1 MLGIKTELQADQP
14 AFYVPKYLHGVGI
27 EVIPVPVYYPEA
39 THILGAPVVRKLGDV
54 PAPLDLVNVF
64 RRAKDLPGHLEDLL
78 ALRPPLVW
86 LQQGIAHDV
95 FATKLADA
103 GIHVVQD
110 RCLMV
115 DHRLAIS
122 SGGDGRG

>member
-14 AFYVPKYLHGVGI
+14 AFYVPKYLHSVGV
-27 EVIPVPVYYPEA
+27 EVIPVPVYYPDT
-39 THILGAPVVRKLGDV
+39 THILGAPVARRLGDIQG
-54 PAPLDLVNVF
+54 PLDLVNVF

-86 LQQGIAHDV
+86 LQQGIVHDV

-122 SGGDGRG
+122 SRG